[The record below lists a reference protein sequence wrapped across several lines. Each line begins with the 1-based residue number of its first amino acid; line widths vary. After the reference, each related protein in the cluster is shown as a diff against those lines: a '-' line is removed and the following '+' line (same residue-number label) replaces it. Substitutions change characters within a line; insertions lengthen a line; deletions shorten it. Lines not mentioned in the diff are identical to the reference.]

1 MSFLSEER
9 PCEVL
14 DFRTTKC
21 PLNFVK
27 TRLALEK
34 LPLNSILEVWISADS
49 DSVMNIPKSIQ
60 AEGHAIVKQEPLAED
75 PHAHRL
81 WIRRLK

>member
-1 MSFLSEER
+1 MTGNTANQPHSI
-9 PCEVL
+9 L
-14 DFRTTKC
+14 DVRTTKC

-34 LPLNSILEVWISADS
+34 IPLHHILEVWIDATSE
-49 DSVMNIPKSIQ
+49 SVMNIPKSIR
-60 AEGHAIVKQEPLAED
+60 ADGHEVLREEALPSDENAR
-75 PHAHRL
+75 RL

>member
-1 MSFLSEER
+1 MSDHEAPLDIQ
-9 PCEVL
+9 
-14 DFRTTKC
+14 DFRNTKC

-34 LPLNSILEVWISADS
+34 IPVDGLLEVWIDGASE
-49 DSVMNIPKSIQ
+49 SVMNIPKSIR
-60 AEGHAIVKQEPLAED
+60 AEGHEVVRQEPLED
-75 PHAHRL
+75 DPASVRL

>member
-1 MSFLSEER
+1 MTDNEA
-9 PCEVL
+9 PVEVL
-14 DFRTTKC
+14 DYRTTKC

-34 LPLNSILEVWISADS
+34 LPLNSILEVWISAAS
-49 DSVMNIPKSIQ
+49 ESVMNIPKSIE
-60 AEGHAIVKQEPLAED
+60 AEGHAILKQEPLEQD
-75 PHAHRL
+75 PEGVKL